1 MGSDGNQIPGR
12 ETKRERSPPI
22 DWKQG
27 EGARRSSSSPSGLAG
42 EYTGGREEVK
52 QRAHEHETILLPDRG
67 GGQREREREDEAM
80 INGGESQ
87 SRWVGGSFVPH
98 RVARLHSPWPPCP
111 CAGVV

>member
-67 GGQREREREDEAM
+67 GGQRERERERER
-80 INGGESQ
+80 E
-87 SRWVGGSFVPH
+87 RT
-98 RVARLHSPWPPCP
+98 RR
-111 CAGVV
+111 